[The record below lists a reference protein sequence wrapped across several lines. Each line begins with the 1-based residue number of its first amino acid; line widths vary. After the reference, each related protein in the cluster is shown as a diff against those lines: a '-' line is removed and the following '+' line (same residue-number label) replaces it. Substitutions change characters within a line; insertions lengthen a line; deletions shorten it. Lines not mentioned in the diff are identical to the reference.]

1 MLPFIVGTIA
11 LAATGYGV
19 RKYLEEDANE
29 QTNFYD
35 LKNKYKEHFYSNA
48 QDDSYMSS
56 TNDKNLLNRS
66 LRELQTALN
75 EIKNLDINIAS
86 PIFLDKDAKEPSKNY
101 MSILMDAQSYI
112 ETNLDKLDTII
123 ISSNDYTT
131 YSDEDK
137 NFVKEQVELLC
148 NIEKA
153 TKLEMSFEDEDIS
166 REIKRAFA
174 KIQRVIN

>member
-1 MLPFIVGTIA
+1 MLPFIVGGIA

-19 RKYLEEDANE
+19 RKYLEEDANK
-29 QTNFYD
+29 QINFYD
-35 LKNKYKEHFYSNA
+35 LKKKYKEYFYSNT
-48 QDDSYMSS
+48 QD
-56 TNDKNLLNRS
+56 DKNLLNRS

-86 PIFLDKDAKEPSKNY
+86 AIFLDKDAKKPSKNY

-137 NFVKEQVELLC
+137 NFVKEHVELLC

-153 TKLEMSFEDEDIS
+153 TKLEMSFEDEDVS
-166 REIKRAFA
+166 REVKRAFA
-174 KIQRVIN
+174 KIQRAIN